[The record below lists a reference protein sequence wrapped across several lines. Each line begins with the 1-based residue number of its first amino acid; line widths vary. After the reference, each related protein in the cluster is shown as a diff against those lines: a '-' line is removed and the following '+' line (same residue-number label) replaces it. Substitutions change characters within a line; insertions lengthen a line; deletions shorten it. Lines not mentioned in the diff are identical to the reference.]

1 MEIIVGFELF
11 TSMLK
16 EEWRLHSTMFGS
28 LSFALFPVFIFGI
41 VFMSS
46 FLLPL
51 FDQVI
56 PAGALA
62 LITLGTF
69 LLLGVMVGG
78 FGLLGNE
85 VMNRRFGQMSLL
97 AYSARSLPLSER
109 YIFTNFVLKDIV
121 YYLFL
126 WVLPFVLGFAVAS
139 PFTGIP
145 LTRSLLLFASLT
157 LTFLSG
163 LSVVFVLTTI
173 YSRSRPAL
181 VILCAGLLLL
191 VAWMYLSY
199 GATPGELFPP
209 LQLLRNGSWIALF
222 WSCILVAIP
231 FVVSIAL
238 FSPEFTGNTRRFSNI
253 LTPLSEKLSFFP
265 APPLAAKDLVDLWR
279 SGGGVGQ
286 VLFSFLLP
294 LGLIWFFL
302 SILGALVPD
311 YAVLMVFAVT
321 TGIIS
326 ATMYTWITSF
336 DTFSSYACLPVSVST
351 LITSKICSFTVLQ
364 VIPAVFMLI
373 ITVLAGGLLYL
384 LPALVLWCAVSFYAL
399 SVSIYLTGLSPNI
412 LVYDVKVLIAFI
424 ILIGVPV
431 MFLIAIAFIN
441 PFYGIAALLL
451 GIPAVWLVRKGYRRW
466 EGKDM
471 ASF

>member
-1 MEIIVGFELF
+1 MTVGIELF
-11 TSMLK
+11 TSMMK

-28 LSFALFPVFIFGI
+28 LSFALFPVLIFAI

-51 FDQVI
+51 FRAVLPPGD
-56 PAGALA
+56 LA
-62 LITLGTF
+62 LVITGVF

-109 YIFTNFVLKDIV
+109 YIFTNFIVKDIV

-126 WVLPFVLGFAVAS
+126 WVFPFVLGFAVAT
-139 PFTGIP
+139 PFIGVP
-145 LTRSLLLFASLT
+145 LFYPLLLLASLT

-163 LSVVFVLTTI
+163 LSLIFFLSTV
-173 YSRSRPAL
+173 YSRSKLAL
-181 VILCAGLLLL
+181 GSLFIALLLI
-191 VAWMYLSY
+191 AGWAYLSY
-199 GATPGELFPP
+199 GTGVADFFPP
-209 LQLLRNGSWIALF
+209 LQLLRSGGWVALF
-222 WSCILVAIP
+222 QSCILVSVPFAI
-231 FVVSIAL
+231 SIVL
-238 FSPEFTGNTRRFSNI
+238 FTPDYSGTSKRFPDI
-253 LTPLSEKLSFFP
+253 LTPLTRKLSFFP
-265 APPLAAKDLVDLWR
+265 TPPLAAKDLVDLWR
-279 SGGGVGQ
+279 SGGGIGQ

-302 SILGALVPD
+302 SVLRALVPD
-311 YAVLMVFAVT
+311 YAVLLVFAVT

-336 DTFSSYACLPVSVST
+336 DSFSSYACLPVSVST

-364 VIPAVFMLI
+364 VIPAVFI
-373 ITVLAGGLLYL
+373 VVITLFTGGVSYL
-384 LPALVLWCAVSFYAL
+384 VPALALWGSVSFYAL
-399 SVSIYLTGLSPNI
+399 SVSIYLTGLTPNV
-412 LVYDVKVLIAFI
+412 LVYDVKVLFAFMV
-424 ILIGVPV
+424 LVGVPV
-431 MFLIAIAFIN
+431 MLVIALAFIN
-441 PFYGIAALLL
+441 PYFGVAALLL
-451 GIPAVWLVRKGYRRW
+451 GIPAFGLIRRGYKRW

>member
-1 MEIIVGFELF
+1 MGFELF
-11 TSMLK
+11 TSMMK

-28 LSFALFPVFIFGI
+28 LSFALFPVLIFGI

-51 FDQVI
+51 FRAVL
-56 PAGALA
+56 PAGDLA
-62 LITLGTF
+62 LITTGVF

-109 YIFTNFVLKDIV
+109 YIFTNFVVKDIV

-139 PFTGIP
+139 PFIGVP
-145 LTRSLLLFASLT
+145 PAYPLLLFASLT
-157 LTFLSG
+157 LTFLFG
-163 LSVVFVLTTI
+163 LSAIFFLSTV
-173 YSRSRPAL
+173 YSRSKPTLAIIFVLVL
-181 VILCAGLLLL
+181 VISGWA
-191 VAWMYLSY
+191 YLAFGTSI
-199 GATPGELFPP
+199 ADLFPP
-209 LQLLRNGSWIALF
+209 LQLLRSGAWSSLVE
-222 WSCILVAIP
+222 SCIIVLIP
-231 FVVSIAL
+231 FAISIAL
-238 FSPEFTGNTRRFSNI
+238 FTPEYTGTSRRFSN
-253 LTPLSEKLSFFP
+253 LMSPLIEKLSFFP
-265 APPLAAKDLVDLWR
+265 TPPLAAKDLVDLWR

-302 SILGALVPD
+302 SVLRAMVPD
-311 YAVLMVFAVT
+311 YAVLLVFAVT

-351 LITSKICSFTVLQ
+351 LITSKICTFSVLQ
-364 VIPAVFMLI
+364 VIPAGFMVVVTLI
-373 ITVLAGGLLYL
+373 TGEIMYIIPVM
-384 LPALVLWCAVSFYAL
+384 VLWGAVSFYAL
-399 SVSIYLTGLSPNI
+399 SVSIYLTGLTPNV
-412 LVYDVKVLIAFI
+412 LVYDVKVLFAFMVLVGI
-424 ILIGVPV
+424 PV
-431 MFLIAIAFIN
+431 MVVIALSFIN
-441 PFYGIAALLL
+441 PYFGIAALLL
-451 GIPAVWLVRKGYRRW
+451 GVPAFVLVRKGYTRW

>member
-1 MEIIVGFELF
+1 MGFELF
-11 TSMLK
+11 TSMMK

-28 LSFALFPVFIFGI
+28 LSFALFPVLIFGI

-51 FDQVI
+51 FRAVL
-56 PAGALA
+56 PAGDLA
-62 LITLGTF
+62 LITTGVF

-109 YIFTNFVLKDIV
+109 YIFTNFIIKDIV

-126 WVLPFVLGFAVAS
+126 WVFPFVLGFALAS
-139 PFTGIP
+139 PFIGVPPAYPI
-145 LTRSLLLFASLT
+145 LLFASLT
-157 LTFLSG
+157 LTFLFG
-163 LSVVFVLTTI
+163 LSAIFFLSTV
-173 YSRSRPAL
+173 YSRSKTAL
-181 VILCAGLLLL
+181 AVILAIFLIIAGW
-191 VAWMYLSY
+191 AYLAY
-199 GATPGELFPP
+199 GTSLADIFPP
-209 LQLLRNGSWIALF
+209 LQLLRNGTWLSLF
-222 WSCILVAIP
+222 GSCVLVAIP

-238 FSPEFTGNTRRFSNI
+238 FTPEYTGTSRRFSNLLSP
-253 LTPLSEKLSFFP
+253 LTEKLSFFP
-265 APPLAAKDLVDLWR
+265 TPPLAAKDLVDLWR
-279 SGGGVGQ
+279 SGGGIGQ

-302 SILGALVPD
+302 SVLRALVPD
-311 YAVLMVFAVT
+311 YAVLLVFAVT

-351 LITSKICSFTVLQ
+351 LITSKICTFTVLQ
-364 VIPAVFMLI
+364 VIPAVFMVVVTIVTGGIMYLI
-373 ITVLAGGLLYL
+373 
-384 LPALVLWCAVSFYAL
+384 PAMVLWCAVSFYAL
-399 SVSIYLTGLSPNI
+399 SVSIYLTGLTPNV
-412 LVYDVKVLIAFI
+412 LVYDVKVLLAFM
-424 ILIGVPV
+424 ILVGIPV
-431 MFLIAIAFIN
+431 MVVIALAFIN
-441 PFYGIAALLL
+441 PYFGIAALLL
-451 GIPAVWLVRKGYRRW
+451 GIPAYGLVRKGYKRW

>member
-1 MEIIVGFELF
+1 MGFELF
-11 TSMLK
+11 TSMMK

-28 LSFALFPVFIFGI
+28 LSFALFPVLIFGI

-51 FDQVI
+51 FRAVL
-56 PAGALA
+56 PAGDLA
-62 LITLGTF
+62 LITTGIF

-109 YIFTNFVLKDIV
+109 YIFTNFIVKDIV

-139 PFTGIP
+139 PFIGVP
-145 LTRSLLLFASLT
+145 AGYPLLLFASLT
-157 LTFLSG
+157 LTFLFG
-163 LSVVFVLTTI
+163 LSAIFFLSTV
-173 YSRSRPAL
+173 YSRSKPAL
-181 VILCAGLLLL
+181 AVVFAAILVIAGL
-191 VAWMYLSY
+191 AYLSY
-199 GATPGELFPP
+199 GTGLADLFPP
-209 LQLLRNGSWIALF
+209 LQLLRNASGVSLLE
-222 WSCILVAIP
+222 SCILVAVP
-231 FVVSIAL
+231 FVVSVALFNPEYTGTSKRFSNL
-238 FSPEFTGNTRRFSNI
+238 FSP
-253 LTPLSEKLSFFP
+253 LAEKLSFFP
-265 APPLAAKDLVDLWR
+265 TPPLAAKDLVDLWR

-302 SILGALVPD
+302 SVLRALVPD
-311 YAVLMVFAVT
+311 YAVLLVFAVT

-351 LITSKICSFTVLQ
+351 LITSKICTFTVLQ
-364 VIPAVFMLI
+364 VIPAVFMVVVTLI
-373 ITVLAGGLLYL
+373 TGGILYL
-384 LPALVLWCAVSFYAL
+384 IPAMVLWGAVSFYAL
-399 SVSIYLTGLSPNI
+399 SVSIYLTGLTPNV
-412 LVYDVKVLIAFI
+412 LVYDVKVLLAFM
-424 ILIGVPV
+424 ILVGVPV
-431 MFLIAIAFIN
+431 MVVIALAFIN
-441 PFYGIAALLL
+441 PYFGIAALLL
-451 GIPAVWLVRKGYRRW
+451 GIPAFLLVRKGYKRW

>member
-1 MEIIVGFELF
+1 MIMGFELF
-11 TSMLK
+11 TSMMK

-28 LSFALFPVFIFGI
+28 LSFALFPVLIFGI

-51 FDQVI
+51 FRAVL
-56 PAGALA
+56 PAGD
-62 LITLGTF
+62 LGLVTTGVF

-109 YIFTNFVLKDIV
+109 YIFTSFVLKDIV

-139 PFTGIP
+139 PFIGVPPAYPI
-145 LTRSLLLFASLT
+145 LLFTSLT
-157 LTFLSG
+157 LTFLFG
-163 LSVVFVLTTI
+163 LSAIFFLSTV
-173 YSRSRPAL
+173 YSRSKPAL
-181 VILCAGLLLL
+181 AVIFTAVLVIAGW
-191 VAWMYLSY
+191 AYLSY
-199 GATPGELFPP
+199 GASLADLFPP
-209 LQLLRNGSWIALF
+209 LQLLRNATWFLLLL
-222 WSCILVAIP
+222 SCIIVAIP
-231 FVVSIAL
+231 FAVSIML
-238 FSPEFTGNTRRFSNI
+238 FTPEYQGTSKRYPDL
-253 LTPLSEKLSFFP
+253 LTPLTGTLSFFP
-265 APPLAAKDLVDLWR
+265 APPLAAKDLIDLWR
-279 SGGGVGQ
+279 SGGGIGQ

-302 SILGALVPD
+302 SVLRSMVPD
-311 YAVLMVFAVT
+311 YAVLLVFAVT

-336 DTFSSYACLPVSVST
+336 DTFSSYACLPVSVTT

-364 VIPAVFMLI
+364 VVPAVFMVV
-373 ITVLAGGLLYL
+373 ITVITGGILYL
-384 LPALVLWCAVSFYAL
+384 IPAMVLWGAVSFYVLA
-399 SVSIYLTGLSPNI
+399 VSIYLTGLTPNV
-412 LVYDVKVLIAFI
+412 LVYDVKVLLAF
-424 ILIGVPV
+424 LVLVGVPV
-431 MFLIAIAFIN
+431 MVVIALAFFN
-441 PFYGIAALLL
+441 PNFGVAALLL
-451 GIPAVWLVRKGYRRW
+451 GIPAYGLIRKGYTRW

>member
-1 MEIIVGFELF
+1 VGFELF
-11 TSMLK
+11 TSMMK

-28 LSFALFPVFIFGI
+28 LSFALFPVLIFGI

-51 FDQVI
+51 FRAVL
-56 PAGALA
+56 PAGDLA
-62 LITLGTF
+62 LITTGVF

-109 YIFTNFVLKDIV
+109 YIFTNFIVKDIV

-139 PFTGIP
+139 PFIGFP
-145 LTRSLLLFASLT
+145 AGYPLLLFASLT
-157 LTFLSG
+157 LTFLFG
-163 LSVVFVLTTI
+163 LSAIFFLSTV
-173 YSRSRPAL
+173 YSRSKPAL
-181 VILCAGLLLL
+181 AVVFTAILVIAGW
-191 VAWMYLSY
+191 AYLSY
-199 GATPGELFPP
+199 GTGLADLFPP
-209 LQLLRNGSWIALF
+209 LQLLRTGSWVSLLE
-222 WSCILVAIP
+222 SCILVAIP
-231 FVVSIAL
+231 FVVSVALFTPEYTGTSKRFSNL
-238 FSPEFTGNTRRFSNI
+238 FSP
-253 LTPLSEKLSFFP
+253 LAEKLSFFP
-265 APPLAAKDLVDLWR
+265 TPPLAAKDLVDLWR

-302 SILGALVPD
+302 SVLRALVPA
-311 YAVLMVFAVT
+311 YAVLLVFAVT

-336 DTFSSYACLPVSVST
+336 DTLSSYACLPVSVST
-351 LITSKICSFTVLQ
+351 LITSKICTFTVLQ
-364 VIPAVFMLI
+364 VIPAVFMVVVTI
-373 ITVLAGGLLYL
+373 ITGGILYIF
-384 LPALVLWCAVSFYAL
+384 PAMVLWGAVSFYAL
-399 SVSIYLTGLSPNI
+399 SVSIYLTGLTPNV
-412 LVYDVKVLIAFI
+412 LVYDVKVLLAFM
-424 ILIGVPV
+424 ILVGVPV
-431 MFLIAIAFIN
+431 MVVIALVFIN
-441 PFYGIAALLL
+441 PYFGIAALLL
-451 GIPAVWLVRKGYRRW
+451 GIPAFLLVRKGYKRW

>member
-1 MEIIVGFELF
+1 MGFELF
-11 TSMLK
+11 TSMIK

-28 LSFALFPVFIFGI
+28 LSFALFPVLIFGI

-51 FDQVI
+51 FRSVL
-56 PAGALA
+56 PAGDLA
-62 LITLGTF
+62 LIITGVF

-109 YIFTNFVLKDIV
+109 YIFTNFIVKDIV

-139 PFTGIP
+139 PFIGIP
-145 LTRSLLLFASLT
+145 PFYPLVLFASLT
-157 LTFLSG
+157 LTFLFG
-163 LSVVFVLTTI
+163 LSAIFFLSTV
-173 YSRSRPAL
+173 YSRSKAAL
-181 VILCAGLLLL
+181 AVIFTA
-191 VAWMYLSY
+191 VVVIAAWTYLSY
-199 GATPGELFPP
+199 GARLADQFPP
-209 LQLLRNGSWIALF
+209 LQLLRNGSWGSLLM
-222 WSCILVAIP
+222 SCILVAVP
-231 FVVSIAL
+231 FIISIAL
-238 FSPEFTGNTRRFSNI
+238 FSPEYTGTSRRFSN
-253 LTPLSEKLSFFP
+253 LFGPLAQKLSFFP
-265 APPLAAKDLVDLWR
+265 TPPLAAKDLVDLWR
-279 SGGGVGQ
+279 SGGGIGQ

-302 SILGALVPD
+302 SVLRALVPD
-311 YAVLMVFAVT
+311 YAVLLVFAVT

-351 LITSKICSFTVLQ
+351 LLTSKICTFTVLQ
-364 VIPAVFMLI
+364 LIPAVFLVVVTLI
-373 ITVLAGGLLYL
+373 TGGILYL
-384 LPALVLWCAVSFYAL
+384 IPALFLWGSVSFYAL
-399 SVSIYLTGLSPNI
+399 SVSIYLTGLTPNI
-412 LVYDVKVLIAFI
+412 LVYDVKVLLAFMV
-424 ILIGVPV
+424 LVGVPV
-431 MFLIAIAFIN
+431 MVILALVFMN
-441 PFYGIAALLL
+441 PYFGIAALLL
-451 GIPAVWLVRKGYRRW
+451 GIPAFALVRKGYKRW

-471 ASF
+471 SSF